1 MNSYPRRPDR
11 AGVGM
16 VKFRRVSAQKE
27 EVKLITRSKA
37 ETFLLENGIFYTLGL
52 VIALGLK
59 YYYSGASSD
68 ALNWILVPTSRLV
81 EYLSGIHFEK
91 ELHSGLVSHSH
102 RYIIAPSCA
111 GINFLTI
118 AFSTFF
124 FSLAYRLKGIE
135 RKLLWLGISLTVTYL
150 LTLGANALRV
160 LAAIYLYRAD
170 IYGGWITPERVHRI
184 EGTLIYFVF
193 LLFAYVTVQ
202 KLVAHFLL
210 NRSGERKYI
219 NIQRKSL
226 LNMIYVC
233 LIPFFCYSFI
243 TLGIPLLNVA
253 HKLNRTK
260 YMEHSFW
267 VISSCL
273 TILLLLFLILFVCR
287 KMADHM
293 RQRKR
298 K

>member
-1 MNSYPRRPDR
+1 MSQ
-11 AGVGM
+11 
-16 VKFRRVSAQKE
+16 RVSAQKE

-37 ETFLLENGIFYTLGL
+37 KTFLLENGIFYALGL

-68 ALNWILVPTSRLV
+68 ALHWILVPTSRLV

-102 RYIIAPSCA
+102 RYIIASSCA

-124 FSLAYRLKGIE
+124 FSLTYRLRSIE
-135 RKLLWLGISLTVTYL
+135 RKLLWLGISLAVTYF

-160 LAAIYLYRAD
+160 IAAIYLYRAD
-170 IYGGWITPERVHRI
+170 IYGRWMTPERVHRI
-184 EGTLIYFVF
+184 EGTLIYFVV
-193 LLFAYVTVQ
+193 LLFAYVAVERI
-202 KLVAHFLL
+202 VDHFLL
-210 NRSGERKYI
+210 NRSGQGKNTI
-219 NIQRKSL
+219 VQRKTL
-226 LNMIYVC
+226 LDTIYVC
-233 LIPFFCYSFI
+233 LIPLFCYSFI
-243 TLGIPLLNVA
+243 ALGIPLLNVA
-253 HKLNRTK
+253 HELNRMK

-267 VISSCL
+267 VISSCF
-273 TILLLLFLILFVCR
+273 TIVFLLFLIQFVYR
-287 KMADHM
+287 KATDHM
-293 RQRKR
+293 KQRKR

>member
-1 MNSYPRRPDR
+1 M
-11 AGVGM
+11 
-16 VKFRRVSAQKE
+16 
-27 EVKLITRSKA
+27 
-37 ETFLLENGIFYTLGL
+37 LENGIFYALGL
-52 VIALGLK
+52 VIAIGLK

-124 FSLAYRLKGIE
+124 FSLTYRLKGIE
-135 RKLLWLGISLTVTYL
+135 RKLLWLGISLAVTYL

-160 LAAIYLYRAD
+160 IAAIYLYRAD
-170 IYGGWITPERVHRI
+170 IYGGWMTPERVHRI

-193 LLFAYVTVQ
+193 LLFAYVTVERIV
-202 KLVAHFLL
+202 KHFLL
-210 NRSGERKYI
+210 NRSGERK
-219 NIQRKSL
+219 SL
-226 LNMIYVC
+226 LDIIYVF

-243 TLGIPLLNVA
+243 VLGIPLLNVA

-260 YMEHSFW
+260 YIEHSFW

-273 TILLLLFLILFVCR
+273 TILFLLFLILFVFR
-287 KMADHM
+287 KVADHM
-293 RQRKR
+293 KQRKR

>member
-1 MNSYPRRPDR
+1 MEDGILYAS
-11 AGVGM
+11 G
-16 VKFRRVSAQKE
+16 
-27 EVKLITRSKA
+27 LI
-37 ETFLLENGIFYTLGL
+37 
-52 VIALGLK
+52 IAVGLK

-81 EYLSGIHFEK
+81 ECLSGIHFER
-91 ELHSGLVSHSH
+91 ELHTGLVSHSH

-124 FSLAYRLKGIE
+124 FSLTYRFKDIE
-135 RKLLWLGISLTVTYL
+135 RKLLWLGISLGMTYV

-160 LAAIYLYRAD
+160 IAAIYLYKAD
-170 IYGGWITPERVHRI
+170 IYGGWMTPERVHRI
-184 EGTLIYFVF
+184 GGTLIYFVF
-193 LLFAYVTVQ
+193 LLFAYITVERI
-202 KLVAHFLL
+202 VEHFVSD
-210 NRSGERKYI
+210 RSGKGKNTI
-219 NIQRKSL
+219 IQRKSL
-226 LNMIYVC
+226 LHMIYVC

-243 TLGIPLLNVA
+243 ALGIPLLNVT
-253 HKLNRTK
+253 HQLNRTK

-273 TILLLLFLILFVCR
+273 TILFLLFLILFVYR
-287 KMADHM
+287 KVADHM
-293 RQRKR
+293 KQRKR

>member
-1 MNSYPRRPDR
+1 
-11 AGVGM
+11 
-16 VKFRRVSAQKE
+16 
-27 EVKLITRSKA
+27 
-37 ETFLLENGIFYTLGL
+37 LLENGILYALGL
-52 VIALGLK
+52 IIAVGLK

-81 EYLSGIHFEK
+81 EYLSGIHFQR
-91 ELHSGLVSHSH
+91 ELHTGLVSHSH

-124 FSLAYRLKGIE
+124 FSLAYRFKGIE
-135 RKLLWLGISLTVTYL
+135 RKLLWLGISLGMTYL

-160 LAAIYLYRAD
+160 IAAIYLYKAD

-184 EGTLIYFVF
+184 EGTLVYFVF
-193 LLFAYVTVQ
+193 LLFAFITVERIVEH
-202 KLVAHFLL
+202 LVFD
-210 NRSGERKYI
+210 RSGEGK
-219 NIQRKSL
+219 NTDIQRKSL
-226 LNMIYVC
+226 LDMIYVC

-243 TLGIPLLNVA
+243 ALGIPLLNVA
-253 HKLNRTK
+253 HQLNRTK

-273 TILLLLFLILFVCR
+273 TILSLLFFILFVCR
-287 KMADHM
+287 KVADHM
-293 RQRKR
+293 KQRKR

>member
-1 MNSYPRRPDR
+1 M
-11 AGVGM
+11 
-16 VKFRRVSAQKE
+16 
-27 EVKLITRSKA
+27 
-37 ETFLLENGIFYTLGL
+37 LENGIFYALGL

-81 EYLSGIHFEK
+81 EYLSGIHFEM

-124 FSLAYRLKGIE
+124 FSLTYRLKGIE
-135 RKLLWLGISLTVTYL
+135 RKLLWLGISLAMTYL

-160 LAAIYLYRAD
+160 IAAIYLYRAD
-170 IYGGWITPERVHRI
+170 IYGGWMTPERVHRI

-193 LLFAYVTVQ
+193 LLFAYVTVGRI
-202 KLVAHFLL
+202 VEHFLL
-210 NRSGERKYI
+210 NKSGERKNAI
-219 NIQRKSL
+219 FQRKNL
-226 LNMIYVC
+226 LDKTYVF

-243 TLGIPLLNVA
+243 ALGIPLLNVA
-253 HKLNRTK
+253 HQLNRTK

-273 TILLLLFLILFVCR
+273 TILFLLFLILFVFR
-287 KMADHM
+287 KVADHM
-293 RQRKR
+293 KQRKR

>member
-1 MNSYPRRPDR
+1 
-11 AGVGM
+11 
-16 VKFRRVSAQKE
+16 
-27 EVKLITRSKA
+27 LITRSKA
-37 ETFLLENGIFYTLGL
+37 KTFLLENGIFYTLGL

-102 RYIIAPSCA
+102 RYIIASSCA

-124 FSLAYRLKGIE
+124 FSLTYRLRSIE
-135 RKLLWLGISLTVTYL
+135 RKLLWLGISLIVTYL

-160 LAAIYLYRAD
+160 IAAIYLYGAN
-170 IYGGWITPERVHRI
+170 IYGRWITPERIHRI
-184 EGTLIYFVF
+184 EGTLIYFVV
-193 LLFAYVTVQ
+193 LLLAYVTVERIADQ
-202 KLVAHFLL
+202 FLL
-210 NRSGERKYI
+210 NRSGQGKNTI
-219 NIQRKSL
+219 VQRKTL
-226 LNMIYVC
+226 LDMIYVC

-243 TLGIPLLNVA
+243 ALGIPLLNVA

-273 TILLLLFLILFVCR
+273 TILFLLFLILFVYR
-287 KMADHM
+287 KVTNHM
-293 RQRKR
+293 KQRKR